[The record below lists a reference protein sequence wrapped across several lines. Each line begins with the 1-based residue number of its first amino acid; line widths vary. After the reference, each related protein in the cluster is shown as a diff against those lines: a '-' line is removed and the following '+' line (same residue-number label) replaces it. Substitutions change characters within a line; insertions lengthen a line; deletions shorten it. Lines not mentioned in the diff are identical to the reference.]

1 MAIAGSAG
9 RVRRPSWRDPRLGVG
24 VLLVAGSVAL
34 GTWAIGQADRTIEVY
49 SAREALSPGA
59 AMTEEDLAVVRVQ
72 IRDVQDLYLTPQ
84 TDLTEGTVV
93 VRTVGAGELVPRSSV
108 GQAADLA
115 VRPVAVPA
123 GRTALTYLSAGARVD
138 MWVARPDGAG
148 PTASLLAP
156 ELLVAD
162 VEIAAVHEDTS
173 LFAGSDQIQVQV
185 LLTEN
190 DLPEVLA
197 ALSSAAEITLVPQL
211 GGTQ

>member
-1 MAIAGSAG
+1 MAVGGSAG

-34 GTWAIGQADRTIEVY
+34 GTWTVGQADRTIEVY
-49 SAREALSPGA
+49 SAREALPPGTT
-59 AMTEEDLAVVRVQ
+59 MSEEDLAVVRVQ

-84 TDLTEGTVV
+84 TGLEDGAVV
-93 VRTVGAGELVPRSSV
+93 VRTVGAGELVPHSSV
-108 GQAADLA
+108 GRAEDLA

-123 GRTALTYLSAGARVD
+123 GRTAMTYLTAGARVD
-138 MWVARPDGAG
+138 MWVARPEGSGA
-148 PTASLLAP
+148 TSSLQAP

-185 LLTEN
+185 LIAEI
-190 DLPEVLA
+190 DLPDVLA
-197 ALSSAAEITLVPQL
+197 AVSSAGEITLVPQL
-211 GGTQ
+211 GGTG